1 MIFDVMDIETDL
13 FVVVLLLEKENIS
26 KRDDIS
32 WSLIVVG
39 ATMNKDWYESDRS
52 ISCDEIARR
61 CIQVCMYLL
70 ENKYRYDL
78 LQESHCGCNPSRGWD
93 DQVS

>member
-39 ATMNKDWYESDRS
+39 ATMNKD
-52 ISCDEIARR
+52 
-61 CIQVCMYLL
+61 
-70 ENKYRYDL
+70 
-78 LQESHCGCNPSRGWD
+78 
-93 DQVS
+93 